1 MSKLLI
7 EKIDALIESSRKEVA
22 DLTKEFVNIKSV
34 QEPSI
39 PGAPFGAGVK
49 KVLDKAIE
57 VGKEDGFYTNNY
69 NVGVVSLAMKD
80 TPIDLGIWIHGDVV
94 PEGGGWEF
102 EPYNATEYEGRII
115 GRGAAD
121 NKGQFAAIFVLFK
134 IFKEL
139 GIDLNYNPAI
149 FVGSNEETGK
159 KDLLGIEGN
168 DDAKGFLNVYTPPKL
183 SLVPDGAFPVGYGGK
198 GNVNLTLKTKDKL
211 ENITL
216 TAGQSPYPGK
226 ATVCFLGKDIDFDFK
241 DCTVTKDGNTTVES
255 FSQPVHTAHP
265 DPNGNMITILS
276 NALLES
282 NILKEKEK
290 RVFEFLKKISSD
302 TEGAMFGINV
312 ETKTMKPLTLATPRI
327 SFIDGYAE
335 VFVNIRNPIEIT
347 PEEIQKN
354 ITKVA
359 DEYGFELSSF
369 INTQDPYLLNKDSE
383 LVKTLCT
390 ISNSVTGDNKE
401 PYTVGGG
408 TYAHKLPNA
417 YVFGSSSNFPPESWE
432 KGRGG
437 AHGID
442 EAVSLDRLQRCMKI
456 YARALLE
463 LNDIEW

>member
-1 MSKLLI
+1 MSDLLI
-7 EKIDALIESSRKEVA
+7 EKIDGLIENSRKEVA
-22 DLTKEFVNIKSV
+22 NLTKKLVNIKSV
-34 QEPSI
+34 QEESR
-39 PGAPFGAGVK
+39 PGAPFGEGVK
-49 KVLDKAIE
+49 KVLDTVIELGKAA
-57 VGKEDGFYTNNY
+57 DFYTTDY
-69 NVGVVSLAMKD
+69 NVGVVSVAMKNK
-80 TPIDLGIWIHGDVV
+80 PADLGIWIHGDVV
-94 PEGGGWEF
+94 PEGEGWEF

-115 GRGAAD
+115 GRGSAD
-121 NKGQFAAIFVLFK
+121 NKGQLAAIFVLFK

-139 GIDLNYNPAI
+139 GIDLKYNPAI

-168 DDAKGFLNVYTPPKL
+168 ADAKGFLNVYTPPKL
-183 SLVPDGAFPVGYGGK
+183 SLVPDGAFPIGYGGK
-198 GNVNLTLKTKDKL
+198 GNINLTLKTKAKL
-211 ENITL
+211 ENIIL
-216 TAGQSPYPGK
+216 TAGQPPYLGK
-226 ATVCFLGKDIDFDFK
+226 ATVCFLGKNIDFDFK

-265 DPNGNMITILS
+265 NPEGNMITILS

-327 SFIDGYAE
+327 SFNDGYAE

-347 PEEIQKN
+347 PEEIKNN
-354 ITKVA
+354 ITKVS

-383 LVKTLCT
+383 LVRTLCN
-390 ISNSVTGDNKE
+390 ISNSVTSDNKE

-417 YVFGSSSNFPPESWE
+417 YVFGSSSNFPPENWE

-456 YARALLE
+456 YARALLA

>member
-1 MSKLLI
+1 MSELLI
-7 EKIDALIESSRKEVA
+7 EKIDGLIENSRKEVA
-22 DLTKEFVNIKSV
+22 NLTKKLVNIKSV
-34 QEPSI
+34 QEESR
-39 PGAPFGAGVK
+39 PGAPFGEGVK
-49 KVLDKAIE
+49 KVLDTAIAL
-57 VGKEDGFYTNNY
+57 GKEKGFYTNDY

-94 PEGGGWEF
+94 PEGEGWEF

-115 GRGAAD
+115 GRGSAD
-121 NKGQFAAIFVLFK
+121 NKGQLAAIFVLFK

-139 GIDLNYNPAI
+139 GIDLKYNPAI

-168 DDAKGFLNVYTPPKL
+168 ADAKGFLNVYTPPKL
-183 SLVPDGAFPVGYGGK
+183 SLVPDGAFPIGYGGK
-198 GNVNLTLKTKDKL
+198 GNINLTLKTKAKL
-211 ENITL
+211 ENIIL
-216 TAGQSPYPGK
+216 TAGQPPYLGK
-226 ATVCFLGKDIDFDFK
+226 ATVCFLGKNIDFDFK

-265 DPNGNMITILS
+265 NPEGNMITILS

-327 SFIDGYAE
+327 SFNDGYAE

-347 PEEIQKN
+347 PEEIKNN
-354 ITKVA
+354 ITKVS

-383 LVKTLCT
+383 LVRTLCN

-417 YVFGSSSNFPPESWE
+417 YVFGSSSNFPPENWE

-456 YARALLE
+456 YARALLA